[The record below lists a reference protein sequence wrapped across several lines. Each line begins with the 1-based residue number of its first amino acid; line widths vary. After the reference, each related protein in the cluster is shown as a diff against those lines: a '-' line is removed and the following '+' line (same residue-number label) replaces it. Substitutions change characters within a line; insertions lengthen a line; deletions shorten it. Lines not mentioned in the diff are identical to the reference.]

1 MRKEIKAV
9 NSLLLRKVPKVYL
22 KYKCHVMQ
30 LREKLYPEYITSLGN
45 KTNCKAANN
54 IEFI

>member
-1 MRKEIKAV
+1 M
-9 NSLLLRKVPKVYL
+9 
-22 KYKCHVMQ
+22 MQ
-30 LREKLYPEYITSLGN
+30 LREKLYPEYTSCLGN

>member
-1 MRKEIKAV
+1 
-9 NSLLLRKVPKVYL
+9 
-22 KYKCHVMQ
+22 MQ
-30 LREKLYPEYITSLGN
+30 LREKLYREYTSSLGN

>member
-1 MRKEIKAV
+1 
-9 NSLLLRKVPKVYL
+9 
-22 KYKCHVMQ
+22 MQ

-45 KTNCKAANN
+45 KTNCKVANN

>member
-1 MRKEIKAV
+1 MSRDAVTGEIV
-9 NSLLLRKVPKVYL
+9 SRIYN
-22 KYKCHVMQ
+22 
-30 LREKLYPEYITSLGN
+30 TLGN